1 MKISTKGV
9 YALEVITDLAL
20 YASEDNLESLKNI
33 AARRGLSEKYL
44 ERIIKLLKQ
53 AGLVKSVRGAHGGY
67 TISREASEITV
78 REILTA
84 AEGEM
89 APVECLTKK
98 TDCGIDCDTCP
109 TRDTWAGLWRVMLNT
124 ANQVTI
130 ENILDEIRKK

>member
-20 YASEDNLESLKNI
+20 HAGKDNPESLKNI
-33 AARRGLSEKYL
+33 AVRRGLSEKYL

-67 TISREASEITV
+67 TISREAEKITV
-78 REILTA
+78 KEVLTA
-84 AEGEM
+84 VEGEM

-98 TDCGIDCDTCP
+98 TDCGIDCDICP
-109 TRDTWAGLWRVMLNT
+109 TRDTWAGLWRVMLNA
-124 ANQVTI
+124 ANQVTV
-130 ENILDEIRKK
+130 ENILEEIGEK